1 MFCAERRAQCCKIVR
16 KFNFTHDY
24 FVGKWNQN
32 KFVFSANV
40 YAKKERIFGNKI
52 FSYCLF
58 KLSCL
63 TRIFTGLK
71 FCELLFSSS
80 VCVGRAM

>member
-1 MFCAERRAQCCKIVR
+1 MLKGRHSAAKLPENLIL
-16 KFNFTHDY
+16 HMIILL
-24 FVGKWNQN
+24 GKWKQN